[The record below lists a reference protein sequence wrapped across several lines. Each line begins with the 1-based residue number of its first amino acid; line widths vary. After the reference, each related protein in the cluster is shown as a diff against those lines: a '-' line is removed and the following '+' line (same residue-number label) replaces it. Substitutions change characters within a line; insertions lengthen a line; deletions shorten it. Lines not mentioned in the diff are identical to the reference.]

1 VLVNRTRVVRYVAL
15 IALALSFLFLLA
27 VVVFAFC

>member
-15 IALALSFLFLLA
+15 IALALSLLFVLA

>member
-1 VLVNRTRVVRYVAL
+1 MLMNRTYALRYLAL

-27 VVVFAFC
+27 VVVFAFW